1 MAVTV
6 SPNAPGIPGGITGA
20 TTVCSGQVGNYSIV
34 PVANATYYTWTTP
47 GSGSVTS
54 GQGTTD
60 ATITFGSASGTVCVT
75 AGNACGTSF
84 SNCQAIT
91 VNSSV
96 LNVPTPT
103 SSPATCSSCC
113 DGSATA
119 APSGGTAPY
128 KYSWNSSPVQTSATA
143 TGLCA
148 NTSYTVCVTD
158 SLGCVTCSM
167 VAIPFTTGIATVT
180 DNGTIKVFPN
190 PANDYIFIEGTL
202 SSSANLQVNIINIF
216 GQKMMNKSLYA
227 NGNFS
232 EKINIGGLP
241 NGVYFVE
248 IRSGEM
254 VRDSKIV
261 KIQ

>member
-1 MAVTV
+1 
-6 SPNAPGIPGGITGA
+6 
-20 TTVCSGQVGNYSIV
+20 
-34 PVANATYYTWTTP
+34 
-47 GSGSVTS
+47 
-54 GQGTTD
+54 
-60 ATITFGSASGTVCVT
+60 
-75 AGNACGTSF
+75 
-84 SNCQAIT
+84 

-103 SSPATCSSCC
+103 TSAATCSSCC

-119 APSGGTAPY
+119 NPSGGTPNY
-128 KYSWNSSPVQTSATA
+128 TYSWNSSPAQTTKTA

-158 SLGCVTCSM
+158 AIGCVTCSF
-167 VAIPFTTGIATVT
+167 VTIPFATGISTLT

-202 SSSANLQVNIINIF
+202 SSSANLQVNIINMF
-216 GQKMMNKSLYA
+216 GQKMMDKSLYA

-232 EKINIGGLP
+232 EKINIGGIP
-241 NGVYFVE
+241 NGVYFIE

-254 VRDSKIV
+254 VRNSKIV